1 MNGVTYLFC
10 WAMVLI
16 GAANIWQQQ
25 WAFAAVSF
33 GMSMLVIADALIDAI
48 KEAGKK

>member
-1 MNGVTYLFC
+1 MNGVPYLFC

-25 WAFAAVSF
+25 WAFAAASF
-33 GMSMLVIADALIDAI
+33 GMSMLVIADTLIDAI
-48 KEAGKK
+48 KGAGK